1 MSLSDLSKQLDARK
15 QTSTKEQPYA
25 MGRQTVRK
33 ARTDLTSKDFE
44 ASIKLKTMPALKW
57 LEVQFPKVFIEEI
70 NQYIDDVVI
79 PNNKDYSNKLVG
91 QLSADKSAQLDFP
104 LKGYETGEQF
114 KKVLENIGKSFIQKP
129 YNRMSSVECF
139 DCWTVHSYEGDYNP
153 LHDHGVQTQSGLSCI
168 LYLKVPDSIKNK
180 PQIEIPKL
188 NHASGEIDGW
198 TQFTWGSNTLKDIY
212 QLREQTQHVVRPVEG
227 KLLMFPNWLSHMVW
241 PFKGEGERRTLSANF
256 NIHDSPEVTKQ
267 FAER

>member
-33 ARTDLTSKDFE
+33 ARTDLTNKDFE
-44 ASIKLKTMPALKW
+44 ASIKLKTMPAVKW

-139 DCWTVHSYEGDYNP
+139 ECWTVHS
-153 LHDHGVQTQSGLSCI
+153 
-168 LYLKVPDSIKNK
+168 
-180 PQIEIPKL
+180 
-188 NHASGEIDGW
+188 
-198 TQFTWGSNTLKDIY
+198 
-212 QLREQTQHVVRPVEG
+212 
-227 KLLMFPNWLSHMVW
+227 
-241 PFKGEGERRTLSANF
+241 
-256 NIHDSPEVTKQ
+256 
-267 FAER
+267 

>member
-91 QLSADKSAQLDFP
+91 QLSSDKSAQLDFP
-104 LKGYETGEQF
+104 LKGHETGEQF

-129 YNRMSSVECF
+129 YN
-139 DCWTVHSYEGDYNP
+139 
-153 LHDHGVQTQSGLSCI
+153 
-168 LYLKVPDSIKNK
+168 
-180 PQIEIPKL
+180 
-188 NHASGEIDGW
+188 
-198 TQFTWGSNTLKDIY
+198 
-212 QLREQTQHVVRPVEG
+212 
-227 KLLMFPNWLSHMVW
+227 
-241 PFKGEGERRTLSANF
+241 
-256 NIHDSPEVTKQ
+256 
-267 FAER
+267 